1 MPQSLSNLA
10 LHLTF
15 ATKDRARSLA
25 YPDVRAGMA
34 GYIVGILKN
43 MGCPS
48 IATKVVIDHIHVLF
62 LLSRTESVSH
72 VVQVVKQESSAWVK
86 GQKPELKDPYLIK
99 FQWQAGY
106 AVFSVSESNVAKV
119 KAYFENQDEHHKR
132 VTFEEEY
139 REFLTKHGVAFDER
153 YMWD

>member
-1 MPQSLSNLA
+1 MPQSLSNLV

-15 ATKDRARSLA
+15 ATKDRVRSLA
-25 YPDVRAGMA
+25 YPDVRADLA
-34 GYIVGILKN
+34 GYMVGILN
-43 MGCPS
+43 NIGCPS
-48 IATKVVIDHIHVLF
+48 IATKVVIDHVHVLF

-119 KAYFENQDEHHKR
+119 KAYIENQDEHHKR
-132 VTFEEEY
+132 VTFEDEY